1 MFVQRRY
8 KLSERRACQIVG
20 QHRSTQRYHPKR
32 AGEDAALASELR
44 RLSRAHPAWG
54 YKRAY
59 KHLRRLGWAVNRKR
73 VWRVWRES
81 ELRATPT
88 RRRADMKALGLAENS
103 IWNLPATRP
112 NHVWALDFKHDRT
125 SDGRPYRI
133 LNVLDEF
140 TRRSI
145 TAVVDRQISTRRVQ
159 EALEQA
165 FRGYGRPELIRTDN
179 GREFVAGK
187 LGSWLAEHGIDA
199 RAVEKGRPQQNAYI
213 ETFHRTMGRDLLDWE
228 KHDTL
233 LEARTLITNWCKT
246 YNRSH
251 YHSALNDMTPNEF
264 TRAWH
269 QAHRDG
275 LPLPVPRTPPKRIYS
290 S

>member
-1 MFVQRRY
+1 MQRRY
-8 KLSERRACQIVG
+8 QVSERRACRIVG
-20 QHRSTQRYHPKR
+20 QHRSTQRYHPRR
-32 AGEDAALASELR
+32 ADQDAALSGELR
-44 RLSRAHPAWG
+44 RLARQHPAWG

-81 ELRATPT
+81 DLRATPT
-88 RRRADMKALGLAENS
+88 RRRVDMRALGSAENS

-112 NHVWALDFKHDRT
+112 NHVWAMDFKHDRT

-133 LNVLDEF
+133 LNVLDEY
-140 TRRSI
+140 TRRSV
-145 TAVVDRQISTRRVQ
+145 ACVVDRQITTRRVQ
-159 EALEQA
+159 EALERA
-165 FRGYGRPELIRTDN
+165 FRGYGQPSVIRTDN

-187 LGSWLAEHGIDA
+187 LGSWLAERGIDA
-199 RAVEKGRPQQNAYI
+199 RAVERGRPQQNAYI

-233 LEARTLITNWCKT
+233 LEARTLITNWCKE

-251 YHSALNDMTPNEF
+251 YHSSLADMTPNEF
-264 TRAWH
+264 ARACY
-269 QAHRDG
+269 QAHRQG
-275 LPLPVPRTPPKRIYS
+275 LPIPVPPTPPKRIYS
-290 S
+290 SS